1 MKAPALT
8 RETWRFERTI
18 TLGVAV
24 ALALQTA
31 SALMWAGG
39 VRERISQ
46 LEVRTAA
53 SDSVNERLARLEE
66 HSLYTRAA
74 ITRIERKLDEGG

>member
-1 MKAPALT
+1 MKELGAMRDP
-8 RETWRFERTI
+8 WRFERTI

-39 VRERISQ
+39 VRERLSQ
-46 LEVRTAA
+46 LETRTAA
-53 SDSVNERLARLEE
+53 ADSVNERLARLEE
-66 HSLYTRAA
+66 HSLYTREA

>member
-1 MKAPALT
+1 MKAPALA
-8 RETWRFERTI
+8 RETWRFERSI

-46 LEVRTAA
+46 LETRAA
-53 SDSVNERLARLEE
+53 AADSVNERLARLEE

>member
-1 MKAPALT
+1 MRDP
-8 RETWRFERTI
+8 WRFERTI

-39 VRERISQ
+39 VRERLSQ
-46 LEVRTAA
+46 LETRTAA
-53 SDSVNERLARLEE
+53 ADSVNERLARLEE
-66 HSLYTRAA
+66 HSLYTREA
-74 ITRIERKLDEGG
+74 ITRIERKLDEAG

>member
-1 MKAPALT
+1 MKAPAFA
-8 RETWRFERTI
+8 REPWRVDRTL

-39 VRERISQ
+39 VRERLAQ
-46 LEVRTAA
+46 LETRAA
-53 SDSVNERLARLEE
+53 AADSVNERLARLEE
-66 HSLYTRAA
+66 HSAYTRAA

>member
-1 MKAPALT
+1 MKAPGLT

-46 LEVRTAA
+46 LEARTAA
-53 SDSVNERLARLEE
+53 TDSVNERLARLEE
-66 HSLYTRAA
+66 HSVYTRAA